1 MAFQDPYVKVLSG
14 AQLAGKA
21 CKETHNWVG
30 GRTTGRKAVCRC

>member
-1 MAFQDPYVKVLSG
+1 MAFQYSYVKFLSG

-21 CKETHNWVG
+21 CEETHNWVS